1 MSDSGASTLL
11 TRAMQRRSFFQVAGA
26 AAATSALL
34 LAGCK
39 DNNVTPTEP
48 RLSLESGEKGVF
60 TYAYILEQLE
70 AAFYQKVVAAPPT
83 DFSTEEK
90 AIFQQLYEHEVLHR
104 EYLAQVLTSLGNAPP
119 ANLEFT
125 FAAFTLTTR
134 VGVLEA
140 AQQLEDLGVA
150 AYNGAAKLINT
161 PIFLTALAKISS
173 VEARHAA
180 LVRDLRQPG
189 SFAGSDVVAAS
200 GALAGL
206 DDSKTPLEVLV
217 EVNKFSV
224 IQISGAALPTA

>member
-1 MSDSGASTLL
+1 
-11 TRAMQRRSFFQVAGA
+11 MQRRSFFQVAGA

-39 DNNVTPTEP
+39 DTDVTPTVP
-48 RLSLESGEKGVF
+48 TLALESGEKGVL

-104 EYLAQVLTSLGNAPP
+104 EYLAQVLTSLGNTPP

-134 VGVLEA
+134 AGVLAA

-150 AYNGAAKLINT
+150 AYNGAAKLITT
-161 PIFLTALAKISS
+161 PLFLTALAKISS

-180 LVRDLRQPG
+180 LVRDLHQPG
-189 SFAGSDVVAAS
+189 SFAASDVVAAS
-200 GALAGL
+200 GDLAGL

-217 EVNKFSV
+217 EANKFSV
-224 IQISGAALPTA
+224 IQISGSKLPTA

>member
-1 MSDSGASTLL
+1 
-11 TRAMQRRSFFQVAGA
+11 MQRRSFFQVAGA

-39 DNNVTPTEP
+39 DNTVTPTEP
-48 RLSLESGEKGVF
+48 KLALESGEKGVL

-104 EYLAQVLTSLGNAPP
+104 EYLGQVLTSLGNTPP
-119 ANLEFT
+119 ANLEFS
-125 FAAFTLTTR
+125 FTTLPLSTR
-134 VGVLEA
+134 AGVLEA

-150 AYNGAAKLINT
+150 AYNGAAKLMNT
-161 PIFLTALAKISS
+161 PLLLTALAKISS

-180 LVRDLRQPG
+180 LVRDLLQPG
-189 SFAGSDVVAAS
+189 SFAGADVVATS
-200 GALAGL
+200 GDLAGL
-206 DDSKTPLEVLV
+206 DDSKTPLQVLV

-224 IQISGAALPTA
+224 IQISGAELPTA